1 MPPKKI
7 KKVCLRKMT
16 SLGYSVENSDYLS
29 TEHWPDKEGVRNSEW
44 KAVQKHRLALRT
56 PYKRKALQT
65 TMA

>member
-7 KKVCLRKMT
+7 KKVCLRKIT

-44 KAVQKHRLALRT
+44 KAVQIQDPTQTCITDAL
-56 PYKRKALQT
+56 
-65 TMA
+65 